1 MTLTSNALQA
11 IGTLAAA
18 IAALIALFVA
28 WDQGRVMRAQQHA
41 SVMPILAG
49 SVQIDESED
58 VFQVSIEVRNDGV
71 GPAFVESARILS
83 GGEPM
88 RTMEEFNTTIL
99 PETLRQ
105 GATINGG
112 TIRGALGAG
121 RSQRLISFS
130 WDRSEDKTE
139 GFIALLERLFADDRL
154 IQIETCYCSVFEQC
168 WLAGPGDTA
177 RATTLRSCP
186 HAGDDVYAQLSAGRS
201 FGEHLGP
208 QPGDGP

>member
-1 MTLTSNALQA
+1 MRISSDHLQA
-11 IGTLAAA
+11 VGTLAAA

-49 SVQIDESED
+49 SVQIDESGDQFEI
-58 VFQVSIEVRNDGV
+58 SIEVRNDGV

-83 GGEPM
+83 SGEPM
-88 RTMEEFNTTIL
+88 RSLEQFNTTIL
-99 PETLRQ
+99 PEALHE

-130 WDRSEDKTE
+130 WDRSEDRTA
-139 GFIALLERLFADDRL
+139 GFIALLEGLFADGRL
-154 IQIETCYCSVFEQC
+154 IQIETCYCSVFDQC
-168 WLAGPGDTA
+168 WLAGPGEAA
-177 RATTLRSCP
+177 RAAEIKSCP
-186 HAGDDVYAQLSAGRS
+186 NAGDDVYAQLSAGRS
-201 FGEHLGP
+201 FGDES
-208 QPGDGP
+208 

>member
-1 MTLTSNALQA
+1 MRISSDHLQA
-11 IGTLAAA
+11 VGTLAAA

-49 SVQIDESED
+49 SVQIDESEE

-105 GATINGG
+105 GARSIRAQDFLGKDCINL
-112 TIRGALGAG
+112 ASELGMTKTPFSNTG
-121 RSQRLISFS
+121 LSFRPSRPHCRWFSKRSNS
-130 WDRSEDKTE
+130 
-139 GFIALLERLFADDRL
+139 
-154 IQIETCYCSVFEQC
+154 
-168 WLAGPGDTA
+168 TA
-177 RATTLRSCP
+177 IK
-186 HAGDDVYAQLSAGRS
+186 
-201 FGEHLGP
+201 
-208 QPGDGP
+208 